1 MFRFDKELP
10 GNVCSYN
17 EMSFDDLFHSCL
29 FFFSSFFSFTIDS
42 TVVSFNF
49 SVWHFNIS
57 VWQKEVPNSVSGH
70 DKLWRILTIN
80 SIVPFLCWVWQR
92 FLFNSSFP
100 CFYFT
105 KIFHN
110 TLIFDDLFHSSFFK
124 LKIQNPWN
132 LMLEVYGCMEFRK
145 LTSFN
150 VLYLYNLFIYNLFI
164 IFKAWRLWLYAIQ
177 KNFVLSYCRIGIV
190 IGAISYCHG

>member
-1 MFRFDKELP
+1 MIFDH
-10 GNVCSYN
+10 
-17 EMSFDDLFHSCL
+17 LFHSSL
-29 FFFSSFFSFTIDS
+29 FFVSFRSFFLFTIDS
-42 TVVSFNF
+42 TVEKKFLR
-49 SVWHFNIS
+49 H
-57 VWQKEVPNSVSGH
+57 SVSSH

-80 SIVPFLCWVWQR
+80 SIVSFLCCLWQS

-132 LMLEVYGCMEFRK
+132 LMLEVYGCIEFRK

-177 KNFVLSYCRIGIV
+177 KNFVLSYWRIGIV